1 MGQIFERTSLLY
13 TSSRALTRIF
23 LLHAKIWKDI
33 FSEMS
38 LKRYNFLIFIP
49 LLLVVYSAMV
59 IKPSVAQGFDA
70 GPADPLQFGLIDP
83 VILELGAT
91 YL

>member
-1 MGQIFERTSLLY
+1 
-13 TSSRALTRIF
+13 
-23 LLHAKIWKDI
+23 
-33 FSEMS
+33 MS